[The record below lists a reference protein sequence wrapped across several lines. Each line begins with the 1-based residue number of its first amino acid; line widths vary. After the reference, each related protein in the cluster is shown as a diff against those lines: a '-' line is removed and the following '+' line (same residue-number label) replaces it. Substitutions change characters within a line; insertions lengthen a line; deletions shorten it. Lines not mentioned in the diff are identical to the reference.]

1 MKFFTSTAKPGAT
14 TSYLLSMLLLF
25 VFTSVSCAD
34 TPTDSL
40 NKDSQKYLSFYE
52 TVDGERIHWEANF
65 FGDEITSI
73 YKNGKRIPDEL
84 IADYKDKVYDQLDEM
99 RFGGKKFT
107 FRMPVITGDDF
118 HINMEELQKDL
129 EQMKKD
135 FPKHKEHFKFYQF
148 DSEEFKKDMEEL
160 KKELEE
166 NKSKIYKWKFDE
178 EKFKKQMEELQKELK
193 ENLPNPEDFH
203 FYFKLKEDEEDSEV

>member
-65 FGDEITSI
+65 FGGEITSI

-99 RFGGKKFT
+99 RSGGKKFT

-178 EKFKKQMEELQKELK
+178 EKFKEQMEELQKELK

-203 FYFKLKEDEEDSEV
+203 FYFKFKEDEEDGEV

>member
-14 TSYLLSMLLLF
+14 TSCLLSILLLF
-25 VFTSVSCAD
+25 VFTSASCAD

-84 IADYKDKVYDQLDEM
+84 VDDYKYKVYDQLDEM
-99 RFGGKKFT
+99 RSGGRKFS
-107 FRMPVITGDDF
+107 FWMDDF
-118 HINMEELQKDL
+118 RINMDDLQK
-129 EQMKKD
+129 EMEKFREE
-135 FPKHKEHFKFYQF
+135 FPKHRKFYDFHEF
-148 DSEEFKKDMEEL
+148 DNEKFKEEMEEL
-160 KKELEE
+160 KEKLREHKLDRFE
-166 NKSKIYKWKFDE
+166 WKFDE
-178 EKFKKQMEELQKELK
+178 EKFKEQMKKLEEYFQEHMLK
-193 ENLPNPEDFH
+193 PEDIP
-203 FYFKLKEDEEDSEV
+203 FYFKWEEEEENGEV